1 MKNYLTIAVLLLV
14 PFGIILALIE
24 LAIYV
29 GSFSGW
35 VLISGLICLVSLGSI
50 EVYERSK

>member
-35 VLISGLICLVSLGSI
+35 VLISGLICLVALATGEI
-50 EVYERSK
+50 YERSK